1 MYSKK
6 FWITEVRIWNRDFHS
21 EHTAMLKCILVRN
34 TGMNGTINQHSKIS
48 SNKTFCFFCNILEIE
63 IGELLYITVQ
73 FVFYHRTEHFTSLLL
88 KNRIGQE
95 AYVQFSVDAAFR
107 NSESKYVLV
116 ISNIT
121 IIESSNDKIWVG
133 TKMN

>member
-1 MYSKK
+1 MYSEK
-6 FWITEVRIWNRDFHS
+6 FWITEVRIWNRDFCS
-21 EHTAMLKCILVRN
+21 ERTAMLKCILVRN

-48 SNKTFCFFCNILEIE
+48 SNKTFCFFCNILEIK
-63 IGELLYITVQ
+63 IRELLHITVQ
-73 FVFYHRTEHFTSLLL
+73 FIFYYRTEHFTSLLL

-95 AYVQFSVDAAFR
+95 AYIQFSVDVALR
-107 NSESKYVLV
+107 RSESKYVSV

-133 TKMN
+133 TKVK